1 MPNGVTGSSTTNN
14 IIVNYSATATNGN
27 ISIKAHNTCGN
38 SNAITLSITVKPSPA
53 TPVITQNGNNL
64 VSNASVGNQWYNLGS
79 GLINN
84 ATSNIYSPQISGK
97 YFTIVSSNGCSSDSS
112 NIIYYNNLSVLE
124 ANYNKTIR
132 LYPNPVKD
140 NLTIESPT
148 NANQK
153 LEIINLLGQTMYTYY
168 IYSKAT
174 IDVSSF
180 PKGVYLIK
188 INTPNGVVVKKFVK
202 E

>member
-1 MPNGVTGSSTTNN
+1 M
-14 IIVNYSATATNGN
+14 
-27 ISIKAHNTCGN
+27 
-38 SNAITLSITVKPSPA
+38 
-53 TPVITQNGNNL
+53 
-64 VSNASVGNQWYNLGS
+64 SNASVGNQWYNLGS